1 MTVLAKRTTD
11 ATIGSVLPVTTS
23 ISHSEQNATSVENQN
38 LEAAEAAIPIDVEAV
53 MADAVLVETEADEIP
68 IDAEAVMVDAVLVED
83 EEVVTPTDA
92 EAAMA
97 DAALVEDEEV
107 VTPTDVEAVMAD
119 AALVETEADEIPI
132 AEVDG
137 ILIDVE
143 AVMADAALVETE
155 ADEIPIAEVDEILID
170 VEAETA
176 DVTTEAVM
184 MIALTNVIG
193 KHVES
198 ARVTLTI
205 VDQNQFDHV
214 VTKETIET
222 IEVDLV
228 DSRSTL
234 S

>member
-1 MTVLAKRTTD
+1 
-11 ATIGSVLPVTTS
+11 
-23 ISHSEQNATSVENQN
+23 
-38 LEAAEAAIPIDVEAV
+38 
-53 MADAVLVETEADEIP
+53 
-68 IDAEAVMVDAVLVED
+68 
-83 EEVVTPTDA
+83 
-92 EAAMA
+92 
-97 DAALVEDEEV
+97 
-107 VTPTDVEAVMAD
+107 MAD
-119 AALVETEADEIPI
+119 AALVET
-132 AEVDG
+132 
-137 ILIDVE
+137 
-143 AVMADAALVETE
+143 
-155 ADEIPIAEVDEILID
+155 EVDEILID